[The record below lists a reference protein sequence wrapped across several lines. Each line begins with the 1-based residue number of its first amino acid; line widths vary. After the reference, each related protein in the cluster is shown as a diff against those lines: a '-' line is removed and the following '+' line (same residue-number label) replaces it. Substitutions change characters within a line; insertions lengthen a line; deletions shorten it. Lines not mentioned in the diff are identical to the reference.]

1 MILDKEVKIKFK
13 GNSKISFYK
22 DLGYDIISG
31 KDFYVLVKDLLPT
44 STSIVQAKCDFCENI
59 VFVTYKNYYRNFNRS
74 SHGKYSCSKS
84 CSNKKTEK
92 TNLEK
97 YGYKNPNSSQ
107 IVKEKKKKTNLER
120 YGSQYTFNNEL
131 IKEKIKNTNLE
142 KYGKE
147 NPFSSNEIISKICK
161 TNLEKYGYKN
171 PASSEF
177 IKEKIKNTNLEKY
190 GNIFFF
196 KTDKFTNNL
205 IEYKDKIKKSHIKSI
220 GIDHPMKNDFFRK
233 KFKICNDENYIEYKG
248 DSVSIFECDKGH
260 TFEINSDNYRSR
272 NNNNITLC
280 TLCYPIGEQTSIKE
294 KELLDFIKKSYKGV
308 VLQSYRDNL
317 EIDIYLP
324 DLKLGFEF
332 NGLYW
337 HSEEYNIKIKTTI

>member
-92 TNLEK
+92 TN
-97 YGYKNPNSSQ
+97 
-107 IVKEKKKKTNLER
+107 
-120 YGSQYTFNNEL
+120 
-131 IKEKIKNTNLE
+131 
-142 KYGKE
+142 
-147 NPFSSNEIISKICK
+147 
-161 TNLEKYGYKN
+161 
-171 PASSEF
+171 
-177 IKEKIKNTNLEKY
+177 
-190 GNIFFF
+190 
-196 KTDKFTNNL
+196 
-205 IEYKDKIKKSHIKSI
+205 
-220 GIDHPMKNDFFRK
+220 
-233 KFKICNDENYIEYKG
+233 
-248 DSVSIFECDKGH
+248 
-260 TFEINSDNYRSR
+260 
-272 NNNNITLC
+272 
-280 TLCYPIGEQTSIKE
+280 EQTSIKE